1 MDNMIYIVEK
11 MLPEDDDKRAEVVT
25 VFDSMLGD
33 FEKSTLGKDGEYS
46 NRIGNEIMIDMKD
59 IM

>member
-1 MDNMIYIVEK
+1 MDNMIYIADK

-25 VFDSMLGD
+25 VLDSMLGD
-33 FEKSTLGKDGEYS
+33 FENGSFGKDGEYS
-46 NRIGNEIMIDMKD
+46 NRIGNEIMIDLKD